1 MMDPDDPQPG
11 DFLDALDALDE
22 VRLDD
27 ADEMDALRVQN
38 RSWFRVMAVIVAV
51 SLFVAAGYG
60 GIRIILYWMGS

>member
-1 MMDPDDPQPG
+1 MDEDGPQPG

-38 RSWFRVMAVIVAV
+38 RSWIKVTALIVAA

-60 GIRIILYWMGS
+60 GLRIILNWMGN

>member
-1 MMDPDDPQPG
+1 MDEDGPQPG

-27 ADEMDALRVQN
+27 ADEMDSLRIQN
-38 RSWFRVMAVIVAV
+38 RSWFRVTAFVVAA

-60 GIRIILYWMGS
+60 GLRIILNWMGS